1 MDQAWVPN
9 LDHHHFPHQQSDGF
23 MVLHKMFGDA
33 FAGDALTNKAIT
45 NEATRETDE
54 IHQYIAAMTSV
65 DPIG

>member
-45 NEATRETDE
+45 NEATR
-54 IHQYIAAMTSV
+54 
-65 DPIG
+65 